1 MKIVDLKTLVSL
13 PKGTLF
19 IPFLSGAPYDEVQ
32 VLGEV
37 EASEKHGDIKY
48 FSVSLDEVD
57 TGWQSGPNISP
68 NICYHVYEEED
79 LLTVLENVQNAL
91 KVLGTEIP
99 EG

>member
-1 MKIVDLKTLVSL
+1 MKVVDLKTLITL

-19 IPFLSGAPYDEVQ
+19 IPFLSNAPYDEVQ

-37 EASEKHGDIKY
+37 ESSEKHEDIKY
-48 FSVSLDEVD
+48 LSVSLDEVD
-57 TGWQSGPNISP
+57 SPWQAGPNISP
-68 NICYHVYEEED
+68 SICYHIYEEED
-79 LLTVLENVQNAL
+79 LLTVLENVHNAL